1 MIGES
6 GSRGEPALRRDCP
19 SVSKAG
25 WFCLK
30 VQSLLR
36 MRAARRKGRA
46 ADMDGQPV
54 FQALWAEDIP
64 MNVSAT
70 GTWEMLEDPND
81 EDVFDESL
89 RLQQE
94 ATGRRRHL

>member
-1 MIGES
+1 
-6 GSRGEPALRRDCP
+6 
-19 SVSKAG
+19 
-25 WFCLK
+25 
-30 VQSLLR
+30 
-36 MRAARRKGRA
+36 
-46 ADMDGQPV
+46 MDGQPV